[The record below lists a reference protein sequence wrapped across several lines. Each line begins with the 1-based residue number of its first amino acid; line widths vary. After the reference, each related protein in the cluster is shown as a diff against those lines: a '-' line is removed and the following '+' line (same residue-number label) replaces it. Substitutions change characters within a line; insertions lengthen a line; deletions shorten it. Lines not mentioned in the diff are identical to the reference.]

1 MLARNPLARIRQNA
15 GLKTAGEAARCL
27 KISRVHLL
35 NIERGRGGASWDL
48 VQRMAKLYSASE
60 TDIQDAIRKG
70 HKSLLKRMLKSA

>member
-27 KISRVHLL
+27 FISRVHLL
-35 NIERGRGGASWDL
+35 NIERGRNGASEEL
-48 VQRMAKLYSASE
+48 IARMAKLYSTTA
-60 TDIQDAIRKG
+60 TDIQDAIRRG